1 MNILV
6 AQILN
11 GIVTGSVY
19 ALLVVSF
26 NFLLQIKGI
35 FQWSLAH
42 IMVVCMYVI
51 YVVMNLVGK
60 DTATGLIV
68 GITAAIV
75 AGIVMSVL
83 TEPIFRPMAKQG
95 VYLESLVVAIGLG
108 IILTNVMSKFVNQ
121 GKPIGFAEILTRE
134 GSALRVGLI
143 SFSVTDLASL
153 AVAILMVAG
162 LFYLLYKSQF
172 GRAFRAIA
180 QNLGKAQLMG
190 IPINSMGITS
200 FAIAGLV
207 VGISG
212 VLMAMKL
219 GVAGAGLGDD
229 LALIGLCIVLVA
241 GAGNLIGGLVMSFGM
256 GILQALTVTYAPGS
270 WSDVFVFGAI
280 VLILIFKPLGLFGA
294 KV

>member
-1 MNILV
+1 MEILV
-6 AQILN
+6 AQIIN

-51 YVVMNLVGK
+51 WIVMKLAGPDTTMALV
-60 DTATGLIV
+60 L
-68 GITAAIV
+68 GIAAAIV
-75 AGIVMSVL
+75 VGIIMSVI
-83 TEPIFRPMAKQG
+83 TEPVFRPMAVRG
-95 VYLESLVVAIGLG
+95 VYLESLVVAIGMG
-108 IILTNVMSKFVNQ
+108 IILTNVLSKFVNQ
-121 GKPIGFAEILTRE
+121 GKPIGFSETLTRE
-134 GSALRVGLI
+134 GSTLNVGLI
-143 SFSVTDLASL
+143 SFSVTDLISL
-153 AVAILMVAG
+153 AVAILMVVG

-180 QNLGKAQLMG
+180 QNLGKARLMG
-190 IPINSMGITS
+190 VPINSMGVAS

-207 VGISG
+207 VGTSG
-212 VLMAMKL
+212 VLMAVKL

-241 GAGNLIGGLVMSFGM
+241 GAGNLIGGLVMSFAM
-256 GILQALTVTYAPGS
+256 GILQALTVTYLPGN
-270 WSDVFVFGAI
+270 WSDAFIYGAI
-280 VLILIFKPLGLFGA
+280 VLILVFKPLGLFGA
-294 KV
+294 RV